1 MASVTALASHLLK
14 LEPEKDAARLAFYHF
29 LKNLCDPGEALT
41 SSVLERFL
49 RRSLSHEHWVEQK
62 LALFGETSACLQHF
76 SHEHQEPLPLPPFA
90 SPFDLQVIRAESFR
104 TLERVVET
112 WVSQNTGPT
121 DQVRLIP
128 DREER
133 LIVCRLSSDRRL
145 TVNIFDRQC
154 VIRDG
159 GLEPLCD
166 DHVIHYTSDLAVDPT
181 RSSQIEIAPKT
192 MARFRVDPSGVRGLA
207 VRGYIFQRFL
217 NFDGGDFH
225 RHPALFYPL
234 KRVEQ
239 FYVNR
244 ATDPMYVELTALLE
258 KAVDLISQGH
268 ADGPRFAEAALE
280 RGRLAYEQ
288 VFIED
293 RLLRLLLEN
302 LERAMKLEVRAPE
315 SLGSTGL
322 LGSFDVEASGGRADL
337 VADLGADLHRSNPQT
352 AELSNRGEI
361 GLPLHFE
368 PTAGASTEALRSSRA
383 SARAKLKNSMMPEAQ
398 GAQRG
403 QGAQGISANRIDPK
417 AAGLNVGGIEIVGPD
432 LLEIEAR
439 ETCETIVPKNLPP
452 HSRAPRA
459 H

>member
-49 RRSLSHEHWVEQK
+49 RRSLAHEHWVEQK

-121 DQVRLIP
+121 DQVRMIP

-268 ADGPRFAEAALE
+268 ADGPRFAEAALD

-302 LERAMKLEVRAPE
+302 LERAMKLEVRTPE

-322 LGSFDVEASGGRADL
+322 LGSFDVEASGGRA
-337 VADLGADLHRSNPQT
+337 
-352 AELSNRGEI
+352 AEPNSRGEI

-368 PTAGASTEALRSSRA
+368 PTSGAPTESLRSSREM
-383 SARAKLKNSMMPEAQ
+383 AKAELRNPKSSSIAGSPEAHGV
-398 GAQRG
+398 GANQ
-403 QGAQGISANRIDPK
+403 IDPK
-417 AAGLNVGGIEIVGPD
+417 AAGLNLGGIEIVGPD

>member
-29 LKNLCDPGEALT
+29 LKNLCEPGEALT

-49 RRSLSHEHWVEQK
+49 RRSLANEHWVEQK

-76 SHEHQEPLPLPPFA
+76 SHEHQEPLPLPPFT

-112 WVSQNTGPT
+112 WISQNTGPT

-159 GLEPLCD
+159 ALEPLCD

-181 RSSQIEIAPKT
+181 RTSQIEIAPKT
-192 MARFRVDPSGVRGLA
+192 LARFRVDPSGVRGLA

-234 KRVEQ
+234 KRIEQ

-302 LERAMKLEVRAPE
+302 LERAMKLEVRTPE
-315 SLGSTGL
+315 SQGSTGL
-322 LGSFDVEASGGRADL
+322 LGSYEMSELHRGRIDTRLGIESGGNLGLPLDFAARSLSPYDADTA
-337 VADLGADLHRSNPQT
+337 VALEAKAQAKATSSNPMARNPGTRPGSSPSPTGRPGAIAARGEGADLS
-352 AELSNRGEI
+352 L
-361 GLPLHFE
+361 
-368 PTAGASTEALRSSRA
+368 
-383 SARAKLKNSMMPEAQ
+383 
-398 GAQRG
+398 
-403 QGAQGISANRIDPK
+403 
-417 AAGLNVGGIEIVGPD
+417 GGIEIVGPD
-432 LLEIEAR
+432 LLELEAR
-439 ETCETIVPKNLPP
+439 ETCETIVPRNLPP
-452 HSRAPRA
+452 RAPRA
-459 H
+459 

>member
-14 LEPEKDAARLAFYHF
+14 LEPEKDGARLAFYHY
-29 LKNLCDPGEALT
+29 LKNLCEPGEALT

-49 RRSLSHEHWVEQK
+49 RRSLANEHWVEHK

-112 WVSQNTGPT
+112 WVSQNSGPT

-133 LIVCRLSSDRRL
+133 LIVCRLTSDRRL

-159 GLEPLCD
+159 ILEPLCE
-166 DHVIHYTSDLAVDPT
+166 DHAIHYTNDLAVDPMRT
-181 RSSQIEIAPKT
+181 SQIEIAPKT
-192 MARFRVDPSGVRGLA
+192 MARFRVDPTGVRGLA
-207 VRGYIFQRFL
+207 VRGYSFQRFM
-217 NFDGGDFH
+217 NFEGGDFH

-234 KRVEQ
+234 KRIEQ

-258 KAVDLISQGH
+258 KAVELITQGH

-280 RGRLAYEQ
+280 RGHLAYEQ

-302 LERAMKLEVRAPE
+302 LERAMKLEVRTPD
-315 SLGSTGL
+315 SFGSTGL
-322 LGSFDVEASGGRADL
+322 LGSYEMRDS
-337 VADLGADLHRSNPQT
+337 LGLPTDAP
-352 AELSNRGEI
+352 AGKEL
-361 GLPLHFE
+361 GLPLRFE
-368 PTAGASTEALRSSRA
+368 TRGASHPAMGAENTATRA
-383 SARAKLKNSMMPEAQ
+383 SMSETRIREARPQGPHNRVPPTSEADL
-398 GAQRG
+398 
-403 QGAQGISANRIDPK
+403 S
-417 AAGLNVGGIEIVGPD
+417 LGGVEIVGPD
-432 LLEIEAR
+432 LLELESREA
-439 ETCETIVPKNLPP
+439 CETIVPRNLPN
-452 HSRAPRA
+452 RGPRA
-459 H
+459 